1 MNLVVFTVY
10 FIHVVSLNNACVPMD
25 FLIILVPAPQVLNI
39 NTDIMEK
46 KKSKNTKNSNFE
58 GHDSRNK
65 KIK

>member
-1 MNLVVFTVY
+1 
-10 FIHVVSLNNACVPMD
+10 MD